1 MIKLK
6 DITTKKSGGHFVQLI
21 FIFIGQF
28 LISLHYNC
36 QHVGGSKLFKRIYHI
51 CHFAL
56 VSFELKNCISTFPS
70 VWQQL
75 PLQLQRNVVP
85 HSLNCPGPFP
95 WKGLRNTREPSLL
108 QEFASYPC
116 TSNNDYKQTLEQSK
130 QENLT
135 SKLRNH
141 RPTTPTLG
149 LPPKS
154 QQLRVA
160 VTFPAP
166 NPANYP
172 ITPKMKK

>member
-1 MIKLK
+1 M
-6 DITTKKSGGHFVQLI
+6 QLI

-28 LISLHYNC
+28 LIFLYYINC
-36 QHVGGSKLFKRIYHI
+36 QQVRGSNFLRVYMHI
-51 CHFAL
+51 CYFDL
-56 VSFELKNCISTFPS
+56 VSFELRNCISTFPS

-75 PLQLQRNVVP
+75 PLQLQRNVFP
-85 HSLNCPGPFP
+85 HSLNCPGPLP

-108 QEFASYPC
+108 QEFASDPC
-116 TSNNDYKQTLEQSK
+116 TSNNDCKQAIEQSK

-141 RPTTPTLG
+141 RPTTSTLG